1 MLLQMADD
9 QERRMRSLVKT
20 QNDKEFRKEQRSRRR
35 DERRGI
41 RRERRE
47 RVTLLASRGK
57 SGFFNV
63 FFSRFGLI
71 ILMIIFQA
79 LAMMTIWSFFEE
91 LIGNY
96 ILVVQT
102 FFEIIVIIALINRPM
117 DNSAKLSWLLLIT
130 LIPLAGTLF
139 YVWTSIEMGYGT
151 IKKRL
156 TKITNDS
163 SKLMVQSD
171 AAMKKMESINF
182 ESAALGKYLEQY
194 DSTAVFENVSV
205 KYFPLGQD
213 KFLRMLEELEKAE
226 KFIFLEYF
234 IVEEGYMWGRIL
246 DVLERKAK
254 SGVEIRVMYDGTC
267 EFSKLPHDYSK
278 RLKNIGIQC
287 RVWERIKPVITSSYN
302 YRDHRK
308 ILVIDGKT
316 AFCGG
321 VNLADEYINRVEKFG
336 HWKDTA
342 IMLRGSAVDSFTL
355 MFLQMWNVKTP
366 AKNME
371 DFSQYFNRYD
381 KSIRAEGCII
391 PYAESP
397 LNNHKIAERVYT
409 DILYSAKKYVYIMT
423 PYLILDGELTAALRF
438 AAERGVDVKMILP
451 GIPDKKAVWLLAKN
465 QYSYLMEAGVKIYEY
480 VPGFVHSKI
489 FLSDDIKAVVG
500 TINLDYRSLYHHFEC
515 AAYMAGT
522 PCIDDIHKDFDKTFE
537 YCELITP
544 EKIKSESILT
554 KLIGAVMRIIA
565 PLL

>member
-1 MLLQMADD
+1 M
-9 QERRMRSLVKT
+9 VKT
-20 QNDKEFRKEQRSRRR
+20 QNRRQLKKEIRNRRR
-35 DERRGI
+35 EKRRGV

-47 RVTLLASRGK
+47 RVTLLASRWK
-57 SGFFNV
+57 SGFFSV

-71 ILMIIFQA
+71 ILMIILQI
-79 LAMMTIWSFFEE
+79 LAMMTIWSFFED

-96 ILVVQT
+96 IIAVQT
-102 FFEIIVIIALINRPM
+102 FFEIIVIVALINRPM
-117 DNSAKLSWLLLIT
+117 DSSAKLSWILLIT

-151 IKKRL
+151 IKQRL

-163 SKLMVQSD
+163 SGLLVQSEE
-171 AAMKKMESINF
+171 AMKKMESINY
-182 ESAALGKYLEQY
+182 ESAALGRYLVQY
-194 DSTAVFENVSV
+194 DSTAVFDNVSV

-234 IVEEGYMWGRIL
+234 IIEEGYMWGRIL

-254 SGVEIRVMYDGTC
+254 KGVEIRVMYDGTC

-278 RLKNIGIQC
+278 RLKSIGIQC
-287 RVWERIKPVITSSYN
+287 RVWERIKPVVTSSYN

-342 IMLRGSAVDSFTL
+342 IMLRGSAVDSYTL

-366 AKNME
+366 AKSME
-371 DFSQYFNRYD
+371 DFSVYFNRYD
-381 KSIRAEGCII
+381 KDIKAQGCII

-397 LNNHKIAERVYT
+397 LNNHKIAERVYM

-438 AAERGVDVKMILP
+438 AAERGVDVKLILP

-465 QYSYLMEAGVKIYEY
+465 HYRYLMEAGVKIYEY

-522 PCIDDIHKDFDKTFE
+522 PCIKDIHEDFDKTFE
-537 YCELITP
+537 FCELVTL
-544 EKIKSESILT
+544 ERLRHETLST
-554 KLIGAVMRIIA
+554 KLIGAVMRIAA